1 MLFRS
6 KFVLKVIPMLFDEK
20 KIMKILGQQYMQTA
34 GMSDGNIMG
43 FLKIIKDSKYDVQ
56 VSEQGFGATQR
67 MELFEQLTSMA
78 QAGMPIPPDM
88 LIEYMDIPN
97 KQEVQGRVM
106 QYVQQQQAAQAQ
118 PKPG

>member
-1 MLFRS
+1 
-6 KFVLKVIPMLFDEK
+6 
-20 KIMKILGQQYMQTA
+20 
-34 GMSDGNIMG
+34 
-43 FLKIIKDSKYDVQ
+43 
-56 VSEQGFGATQR
+56 
-67 MELFEQLTSMA
+67 MA